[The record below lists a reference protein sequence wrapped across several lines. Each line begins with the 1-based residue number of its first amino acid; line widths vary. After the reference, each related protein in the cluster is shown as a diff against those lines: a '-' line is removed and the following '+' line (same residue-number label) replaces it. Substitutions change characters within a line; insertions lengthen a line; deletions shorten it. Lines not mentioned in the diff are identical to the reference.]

1 MSSPVHSNS
10 DLGFESPPQAP
21 ARRPMAGKRPAAA
34 TAPHRDPDTT
44 DDALS
49 SDGDTRPSN
58 SKFAGKRPVAYHHD
72 ATDRHRPLSDD
83 DISSQGGDTVD
94 DDEDEDEDDDVE
106 AMAEMQRSGFI
117 VDDSEEDD
125 HDRYTKRHRARGASN
140 ATASPSHDR
149 IAEPISPVASGS
161 EAEADQGRR
170 KQRKK
175 RRKAYDADDDALDE
189 DDLALVEEN
198 MGIRLTRPAESKLKR
213 LKRGR
218 AQSPDAPHR
227 HGAEDDL
234 RDMFTD
240 DEAPDVS
247 DQEPILSHL
256 PARGSRRDVYPH
268 DDLDDFIADED
279 DDLEEGIAA
288 SRART
293 YDADQV
299 DRRPAEDLAAPAFY
313 DRRQRMVDM
322 IPGAAGLDPDAW
334 QDIYDIFGD
343 GSDYAYAME
352 APDAQ
357 GTRPYDEDL
366 DEASGEPGPERQLT
380 DLFEPAE
387 LAHQMMTAQDDAIRA
402 HDIPERMQLRLA
414 TLPSASVAADATA
427 GRFSMSRPLTD
438 QDIEEET
445 EWALRHYLMPPSA
458 ERMEEYTAAVLNALR
473 FIGQEFLEVPF
484 IAANRRDYLMY
495 SATVPVEPS
504 VDPASPDARLIL
516 SIDDLWTLAEV
527 DYQFRAFKER
537 KHDLEALIGRLDPA
551 HATLDPIVYAPEYL
565 SNLVRRMDTVEEIHD
580 CIEYIQLIYGPAIQ
594 LPSPKGTVGGVTAKR
609 PVKHALYDKARQAS
623 VAQFAQRMAV
633 PSQQFAAS
641 YCEQT
646 PHLLP
651 ETPLETV
658 DELAQQLVSRDFM
671 TSNAVTK
678 AAQAMLAQEIG
689 LDPQVRT
696 QIRTA
701 CRHYAVASVEPT
713 ARGLRQID
721 AHHPLYPIKFLRA
734 KPVGDFAHSAQFLTL
749 LKAEHDGL
757 LRLTISLAQQ
767 DGLLSVMERYYV
779 SSQYSA
785 HAQSWDQL
793 RREVLRHAYREYWLP
808 LVDKYTRE
816 WLRKEAEEW
825 AGRQVRHALE
835 AKLNHRPL
843 RPRRLNP
850 TDSPRVL
857 TLTTGDGPAVA
868 WTVVDSRGQLV
879 DHRQLASFRD
889 PDHVAEFMVTVEKRQ
904 PDVIGIA
911 GMTTA
916 IKRVYE
922 DVVQA
927 IDEYQQRTGEELP
940 VTWVNDEVARL
951 YRDSAD
957 ATAQFPHL
965 TPAQR
970 YCLCLAR
977 YVQDP
982 LHAYTALGSD
992 NRRITHHP
1000 AQALMSDESV
1010 ARVVEQALVTAVNH
1024 VGVDVNQALQFPHRR
1039 APLEYVAGLGPRKAA
1054 HILKRIEAESGQA
1067 LGSRADLIMHNVMTR
1082 IIFVNCASF
1091 LRVVPPD
1098 FDILDDTRIHPEN
1111 YDLARKMATDALEV
1125 EVEDEL
1131 DDDDNPSLYVEELMR
1146 SDPEKLN
1153 ELLLEDYAQEL
1164 EKQLNQPK
1172 LEVLRAIKRELQHP
1186 YADPRADFEPPSPD
1200 EVFTMLTG
1208 ETDTSLPEGGIV
1220 VATVQRVREKVAIC
1234 KIEPDIDAFLP
1245 ISRVA
1250 DDHIEAL
1257 ADVLSEGDALPCVVT
1272 QVHKDR
1278 LTVDLS
1284 ARPSDLDYAREQ
1296 HQAYAPVV
1304 DAYFD
1309 PDAEQAAMAQQLQ
1322 ADRRTTKGPA
1332 SRPTRVI
1339 HHPLF
1344 KPFRYRDAE
1353 QYLATRP
1360 LGDVVIRPSSLGND
1374 HIAITW
1380 KVSDGIYQH
1389 VDVTEED
1396 KDSEMAVGHT
1406 LKVRNSDAVYSDLDE
1421 LIVAHIESMARLV
1434 EEMLEHSKYRD
1445 LSLDKMNEYIQAV
1458 SNTQQRGAYGFCLC
1472 PEKPG
1477 WFYLVFKANPQAP
1490 VAIWKVQVT
1499 PNAYLLGSVAY
1510 PDVNALINGFK
1521 RIQMSKATPHSARNR
1536 ARAPPKSAAHRRD
1549 HHTSSSWATASTS
1562 NSTVSGW
1569 R

>member
-1 MSSPVHSNS
+1 MSSPVHSDS
-10 DLGFESPPQAP
+10 DPGFESPAQAP
-21 ARRPMAGKRPAAA
+21 ARRQVAGKRPAAA
-34 TAPHRDPDTT
+34 MAPHRDPDTS

-49 SDGDTRPSN
+49 NDDETRSAGP
-58 SKFAGKRPVAYHHD
+58 KFAGKRPVTYHHD
-72 ATDRHRPLSDD
+72 AKDQQGPLSDD
-83 DISSQGGDTVD
+83 GMSSQAEDTVD
-94 DDEDEDEDDDVE
+94 DDEEDEDDDVE

-117 VDDSEEDD
+117 VDDSDEDD
-125 HDRYTKRHRARGASN
+125 HDKYTKRRRAREPSN
-140 ATASPSHDR
+140 AVASPSHAR
-149 IAEPISPVASGS
+149 TVEPISPVASGS
-161 EAEADQGRR
+161 EAESDHDRR

-175 RRKAYDADDDALDE
+175 RRKAYDAADDALDE

-198 MGIRLTRPAESKLKR
+198 MGIRLTRPAENKLKR

-218 AQSPDAPHR
+218 AQSPDTLHR
-227 HGAEDDL
+227 HGVEDDL

-240 DEAPDVS
+240 EEAPQVS
-247 DQEPILSHL
+247 DQEPALSHL
-256 PARGSRRDVYPH
+256 AARGSRRDAYPH

-288 SRART
+288 SRARA
-293 YDADQV
+293 YDADQASH
-299 DRRPAEDLAAPAFY
+299 RTHEDLTEPAFH
-313 DRRQRMVDM
+313 DRRQRMADM
-322 IPGAAGLDPDAW
+322 IPGSAGLDPDAW

-357 GTRPYDEDL
+357 GARSYDEGL
-366 DEASGEPGPERQLT
+366 DEANGEPGPERQLT

-402 HDIPERMQLRLA
+402 HDIPERMQLRLT
-414 TLPSASVAADATA
+414 TLPSAAATADNAAD
-427 GRFSMSRPLTD
+427 RFSMGRPLTD
-438 QDIEEET
+438 QEIEEET
-445 EWALRHYLMPPSA
+445 EWALRHYLLPPGA
-458 ERMEEYTAAVLNALR
+458 ERMEEYTAAVLNVLR

-495 SATVPVEPS
+495 SAAVPVESTVEPE
-504 VDPASPDARLIL
+504 SPDARLIL
-516 SIDDLWTLAEV
+516 AMDDLWTLAEV

-537 KHDLEALIGRLDPA
+537 KHDLEELVARLDPA
-551 HATLDPIVYAPEYL
+551 HATLDPTVYAPEYL
-565 SNLVRRMDTVEEIHD
+565 TNLVQHIDTVEEIHD

-594 LPSPKGTVGGVTAKR
+594 LPTKGTSSSAAAKR

-623 VAQFAQRMAV
+623 VAQFAQRIAV

-651 ETPLETV
+651 ETPSETV
-658 DELAQQLVSRDFM
+658 DELARQFVSRDFM

-701 CRHYAVASVEPT
+701 CQHYAVVSVEPT

-721 AHHPLYPIKFLRA
+721 AHHPYYPVKFVRA

-749 LKAEHDGL
+749 LKAEQDGL

-767 DGLLSVMERYYV
+767 DGLLSVMDRYYV

-785 HAQSWDQL
+785 HAQSWDQV
-793 RREVLRHAYREYWLP
+793 RREVLRHAYHEYWLP

-816 WLRKEAEEW
+816 WLRKEAEDW
-825 AGRQVRHALE
+825 AVRQVRHALE
-835 AKLNHRPL
+835 TKLSHRPL
-843 RPRRLNP
+843 QPRRMSSANA
-850 TDSPRVL
+850 PRVL
-857 TLTTGDGPAVA
+857 ALTTGDGPAVA

-879 DHRQLASFRD
+879 DHRQLANFRD
-889 PDHVAEFMVTVEKRQ
+889 PDHVTEFIATVEKRR

-922 DVVQA
+922 DVVQT
-927 IDEYQQRTGEELP
+927 IDEYQQRSGEELP

-951 YRDSAD
+951 YRDSAE
-957 ATAQFPHL
+957 ATTQFPHL

-977 YVQDP
+977 YVQGP
-982 LHAYTALGSD
+982 LYAYAALGSD

-1000 AQALMSDESV
+1000 AQALMTDDNV
-1010 ARVVEQALVTAVNH
+1010 ARAVEQALVSVVNR

-1054 HILKRIEAESGQA
+1054 HILKRIEAESGQT
-1067 LGSRADLIMHNVMTR
+1067 LGSRADLIMHNAMTR
-1082 IIFVNCASF
+1082 VIFVNCASF

-1131 DDDDNPSLYVEELMR
+1131 DDDDNPSLHVEELMR
-1146 SDPEKLN
+1146 SDPDKLN

-1172 LEVLRAIKRELQHP
+1172 LEVLRAIKRELQQP
-1186 YADPRADFEPPSPD
+1186 YADPRADFESPSPE

-1208 ETDTSLPEGGIV
+1208 ETDTTLPEGGIV
-1220 VATVQRVREKVAIC
+1220 VATVHRVREKVAIC

-1250 DDHIEAL
+1250 DDHVEAL

-1296 HQAYAPVV
+1296 HQAYTPAV

-1309 PDAEQAAMAQQLQ
+1309 PDAEQAAIAQQLQ
-1322 ADRRTTKGPA
+1322 ADRHSAKGA
-1332 SRPTRVI
+1332 TSRPTRVI

-1360 LGDVVIRPSSLGND
+1360 LGDAVIRPSSLGND

-1380 KVSDGIYQH
+1380 KVHDGVYQH

-1396 KDSEMAVGHT
+1396 KDSEMAVGRI

-1421 LIVAHIESMARLV
+1421 LIVAHIEAMARLV

-1477 WFYLVFKANPQAP
+1477 WFYLVFKANPQSPATT
-1490 VAIWKVQVT
+1490 WKVQVT

-1521 RIQMSKATPHSARNR
+1521 RIQMSKATPRGARSQT
-1536 ARAPPKSAAHRRD
+1536 RAPPTNTSHRSDR
-1549 HHTSSSWATASTS
+1549 HASSSWTTTPTS
-1562 NSTVSGW
+1562 NSSVSGW
-1569 R
+1569 Q